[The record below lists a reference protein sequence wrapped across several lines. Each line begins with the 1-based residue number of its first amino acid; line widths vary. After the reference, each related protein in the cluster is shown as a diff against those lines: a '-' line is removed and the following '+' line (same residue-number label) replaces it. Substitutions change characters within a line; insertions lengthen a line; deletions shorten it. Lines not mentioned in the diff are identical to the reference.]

1 MPSMWE
7 LPELQPA
14 SNGAK
19 VAFTLRHSITVT
31 DYVVRVTHHRFPE
44 SRAGKWVPLEALPD
58 LPLDWVGQENTES
71 RKGHVI
77 R

>member
-44 SRAGKWVPLEALPD
+44 SRAGKWVPLEAIARPA
-58 LPLDWVGQENTES
+58 LDRAGQENTES
-71 RKGHVI
+71 REGHVI